1 MSRPNNSIS
10 VLRSTFY
17 TLLQPTNRPQS
28 TILPGLRTPPP
39 IPSPSTSSPIHMAS
53 SPGHASLSSAA
64 STSNPSTPGHR
75 KPPPLPA
82 RNRSSMISL
91 PIIQAGK
98 IEEYDDDFDMVLGV
112 KEDTKNIDEDIKN
125 DDEDDGDV
133 NPPPLPPPRH
143 SRVDI
148 TTPPPPRLP
157 PRDKRAS
164 SVHETTSNAR
174 CNANSAINNLN
185 TPQKKKRKTTALSN
199 VSTILLSFISL
210 QIETQRQNDT
220 FSAKLKE
227 LCFWSKM

>member
-1 MSRPNNSIS
+1 MSRTNNSIS

-125 DDEDDGDV
+125 DDDDGDA

-148 TTPPPPRLP
+148 TTPPPPQLP

>member
-1 MSRPNNSIS
+1 MSRTNNSIL

-39 IPSPSTSSPIHMAS
+39 IPSPSTSSPIHMAA
-53 SPGHASLSSAA
+53 SPGHASLSSTA

-91 PIIQAGK
+91 PIIPAGK

-112 KEDTKNIDEDIKN
+112 EEDTKNIDEDIKN
-125 DDEDDGDV
+125 DDDDGDA

-148 TTPPPPRLP
+148 TTPPPPQLP

-199 VSTILLSFISL
+199 VSTILLSFILS
-210 QIETQRQNDT
+210 QIETQRQHVQL
-220 FSAKLKE
+220 FRQI
-227 LCFWSKM
+227 

>member
-1 MSRPNNSIS
+1 MSRTNNSIS

-39 IPSPSTSSPIHMAS
+39 IPSPSTSSPIHMAA
-53 SPGHASLSSAA
+53 SPGHASLSSTA

-112 KEDTKNIDEDIKN
+112 EEDTKNIDEDFKN
-125 DDEDDGDV
+125 DDDEGDAT
-133 NPPPLPPPRH
+133 PPPLPPPRH

-148 TTPPPPRLP
+148 TTPPPPQLP

-199 VSTILLSFISL
+199 VSTILLSFIPS
-210 QIETQRQNDT
+210 QTETQRQNVQL
-220 FSAKLKE
+220 FRQ
-227 LCFWSKM
+227 M

>member
-1 MSRPNNSIS
+1 MSRTNNSIL

-125 DDEDDGDV
+125 DDDDGDA

-148 TTPPPPRLP
+148 TTPPPPQLP

-199 VSTILLSFISL
+199 VSTILLSFILS
-210 QIETQRQNDT
+210 QIETQRQNVQP
-220 FSAKLKE
+220 FR
-227 LCFWSKM
+227 

>member
-1 MSRPNNSIS
+1 
-10 VLRSTFY
+10 
-17 TLLQPTNRPQS
+17 
-28 TILPGLRTPPP
+28 
-39 IPSPSTSSPIHMAS
+39 MAA
-53 SPGHASLSSAA
+53 SPGHASLSSTA

-91 PIIQAGK
+91 PIIPAGK

-112 KEDTKNIDEDIKN
+112 EEDTKNIDEDIKN

-148 TTPPPPRLP
+148 TTPPPPQLP

-199 VSTILLSFISL
+199 VSTILLSFILS
-210 QIETQRQNDT
+210 QIETQRQNLQS
-220 FSAKLKE
+220 FR
-227 LCFWSKM
+227 

>member
-1 MSRPNNSIS
+1 MSRTNNSIL

-39 IPSPSTSSPIHMAS
+39 IPSPSTSSPIHMAA
-53 SPGHASLSSAA
+53 SPGHASLSSTA

-91 PIIQAGK
+91 PIIPAGK

-112 KEDTKNIDEDIKN
+112 EEDTKNIDEDIKN
-125 DDEDDGDV
+125 DDDDGDA

-148 TTPPPPRLP
+148 TTPPPPQLP

-199 VSTILLSFISL
+199 VSTILLSFILS
-210 QIETQRQNDT
+210 QIETQRQNLQS
-220 FSAKLKE
+220 FR
-227 LCFWSKM
+227 

>member
-1 MSRPNNSIS
+1 MSRTNNSIS

-39 IPSPSTSSPIHMAS
+39 IPSPSTSSPIHMAA
-53 SPGHASLSSAA
+53 SPGHASLSSTA

-125 DDEDDGDV
+125 DDDDGDA

-148 TTPPPPRLP
+148 TTPPPPQLP

>member
-1 MSRPNNSIS
+1 
-10 VLRSTFY
+10 
-17 TLLQPTNRPQS
+17 
-28 TILPGLRTPPP
+28 
-39 IPSPSTSSPIHMAS
+39 
-53 SPGHASLSSAA
+53 
-64 STSNPSTPGHR
+64 
-75 KPPPLPA
+75 
-82 RNRSSMISL
+82 MISL

-125 DDEDDGDV
+125 DDDDGDA

-148 TTPPPPRLP
+148 TTPPPPQLP